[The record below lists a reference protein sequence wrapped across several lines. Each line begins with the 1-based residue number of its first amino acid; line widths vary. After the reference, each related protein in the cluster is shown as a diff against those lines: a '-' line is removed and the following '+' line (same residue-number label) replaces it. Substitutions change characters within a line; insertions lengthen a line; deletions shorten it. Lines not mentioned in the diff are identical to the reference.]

1 MNYYIKYLKYK
12 NKYLNLLEKTKRKLE
27 DIQEETIQEEDIQ
40 EETIQERYIQ
50 EGDIQEDIQEET
62 IQEEE
67 IQEETNKKK
76 MTIENSINVPDRDRI
91 LSGLLN
97 IFVNESLYELS
108 ENYFSNNDLDNIET
122 LDGKKIKKKG
132 ETKKYNLRNVEFQ
145 LRRENSD
152 FYIGSYTPE
161 IIGNFFDNGLDS
173 TTIFDLI
180 NNFHEDDLSIIKSLN
195 EQNPLYINF
204 DNNGKIIECWIA
216 DNMCCPC
223 CGEKS
228 LRRYVK
234 ENIPCIDLMC
244 INPEHKFT
252 DGVKF
257 FQVKAKSITVEN
269 PLHKNFDYS
278 IKQIHTGSKAIGQY
292 IHDIAID
299 DEYNVLL
306 MGYIC
311 IEYEKIRTEEND
323 IIRILNRSFITLP
336 KIYFELQRTLFS
348 DEEKKY
354 NYKLGLIKEDISII
368 QYESVLTNKYYW
380 YVDNNPKNYTIEF
393 NTNNNDII
401 FFKNNKNILFGEN
414 FSMNFITTDYNPISE
429 RWIVIPNPFVL

>member
-12 NKYLNLLEKTKRKLE
+12 NKYLNLLVKTKRKLG
-27 DIQEETIQEEDIQ
+27 D
-40 EETIQERYIQ
+40 IQ
-50 EGDIQEDIQEET
+50 EGDIQEGDIQEENN
-62 IQEEE
+62 E
-67 IQEETNKKK
+67 KK
-76 MTIENSINVPDRDRI
+76 MTLENSINVPERDRI
-91 LSGLLN
+91 LSSLLN

-108 ENYFSNNDLDNIET
+108 ENYFSNNDLDNVET

-161 IIGNFFDNGLDS
+161 IIRNFLNNGFDS
-173 TTIFDLI
+173 TMILDLI
-180 NNFHEDDLSIIKSLN
+180 NNFHEDDLSIIKLLN
-195 EQNPLYINF
+195 EQNPLYINY

-223 CGEKS
+223 CGLKS

-257 FQVKAKSITVEN
+257 FQVKSKSITVEN
-269 PLHKNFDYS
+269 PFYKNFDYS

-292 IHDIAID
+292 IHDISIN

-306 MGYIC
+306 IGYIC
-311 IEYEKIRTEEND
+311 IEYIKIITEENEK
-323 IIRILNRSFITLP
+323 IRILNTSFITLP
-336 KIYFELQRTLFS
+336 KIHFKLQRTLFS

-354 NYKLGLIKEDISII
+354 NYELGLIKEDISII
-368 QYESVLTNKYYW
+368 EYEPILIDKYYW
-380 YVDNNPKNYTIEF
+380 YVDNNQRNNTIEF

-401 FFKNNKNILFGEN
+401 FFNSYNKNILFGEK
-414 FSMNFITTDYNPISE
+414 FSMNFVTTDYNPISE
-429 RWIVIPNPFVL
+429 RWIVIPNPFIL